1 MTRPLKH
8 QEAQA
13 LLLAR
18 TIGRLGCVSSG
29 EAYVVPINYV
39 FDEGYV
45 YSHSLPGKK
54 IDALRTNPRACLQVD
69 EIETDTEWRSVIAY
83 GNYEE
88 VHSPAERA
96 TILNKLL
103 SRFPRLTPVEAVVV
117 HDAAAPET
125 VVFRLRVDAITG
137 VVEE

>member
-1 MTRPLKH
+1 MTRPLKD

-13 LLLAR
+13 LLLAG
-18 TIGRLGCVSSG
+18 TVARLGCVSEG

-39 FDEGYV
+39 FDAGV
-45 YSHSLPGKK
+45 VFSHSLPGKK
-54 IDALRTNPRACLQVD
+54 VDALRTHPRACLQID
-69 EIETDTEWRSVIAY
+69 EIESDTEWRSVIAY

-103 SRFPRLTPVEAVVV
+103 SRFPRLTPVEAVAV

-137 VVEE
+137 VAEE